1 MLGDR
6 HMRGRRVLATKVFL
20 ATKLVMAVA
29 AGCLLLA
36 GVAGFWP
43 DRALAQQQT
52 TADTHLLSKEQL
64 DQLVAP
70 VALYPDSLLA
80 QVLVASTYP
89 LEIIEAARWADA
101 NKGLKG
107 DQLAQAL
114 QDQTWD
120 NSVRTTMSRAA
131 R

>member
-1 MLGDR
+1 
-6 HMRGRRVLATKVFL
+6 
-20 ATKLVMAVA
+20 
-29 AGCLLLA
+29 
-36 GVAGFWP
+36 
-43 DRALAQQQT
+43 
-52 TADTHLLSKEQL
+52 LSKEQL